1 MIPKR
6 NKDKLPS
13 TELQRCM
20 IVIVRKPAAMFEIGI
35 IDIFRTSVGGF
46 VCWVFSPKIIRLH
59 PSV

>member
-35 IDIFRTSVGGF
+35 IDIFRTNVGGF
-46 VCWVFSPKIIRLH
+46 VC
-59 PSV
+59 

>member
-1 MIPKR
+1 MIPKC

-20 IVIVRKPAAMFEIGI
+20 IVIVRKRPAAMFEIGI

-46 VCWVFSPKIIRLH
+46 VC
-59 PSV
+59 